1 MKDYSRRNCPL
12 LLAHVRGAVHRYRMI
27 YGFFGETAR
36 LMTRAT
42 SYFDY
47 HRRDIMTRCL
57 ADKSNVVVESVL

>member
-1 MKDYSRRNCPL
+1 
-12 LLAHVRGAVHRYRMI
+12 MI